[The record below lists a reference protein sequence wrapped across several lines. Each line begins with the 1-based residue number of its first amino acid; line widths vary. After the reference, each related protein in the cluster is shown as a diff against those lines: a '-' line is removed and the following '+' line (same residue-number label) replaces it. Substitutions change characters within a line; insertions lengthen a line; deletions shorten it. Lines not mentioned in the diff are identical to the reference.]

1 MFFFAFLV
9 SVVQLGNQIL
19 LGGKWS
25 TAKTAGRFTN
35 GSGWWAK
42 LVCQGDFTT
51 IFIVNMETQ
60 WNIWNLDEIV
70 NGLGM
75 ALVNWCQLWNGE
87 GYQWNLRCTCW
98 TGRMVSSK
106 SLIGDRQGC
115 RRLPWHPWCELYS
128 KFVTHWYGQNLT
140 EIIELKSMIWFAW
153 CTDMHWYMFP
163 GAKWIQMALNS
174 QPTFYTG
181 LQSCVRHLCW
191 WIAKRPLMQWPPMW
205 STGPCN
211 KRSSTWIKG
220 AMLFGRRMTWTYV
233 DIRRWVVW
241 FVWRVLQMTSSTL
254 AFLRA
259 RHRMLKEIAQRAGA
273 RHWACKAGPW

>member
-1 MFFFAFLV
+1 MFFAFLV

-19 LGGKWS
+19 LGKGRWS

-115 RRLPWHPWCELYS
+115 RRLPYS
-128 KFVTHWYGQNLT
+128 KFVTHWYGQNDRNHW
-140 EIIELKSMIWFAW
+140 IKINDMI
-153 CTDMHWYMFP
+153 CMMHWY
-163 GAKWIQMALNS
+163 ALIHVSRCQMDPNGS
-174 QPTFYTG
+174 QSTFYTG
-181 LQSCVRHLCW
+181 LQSWCKAFMLVNSKETSHAVATDVVDWALQQKIINLDQRRNAVR
-191 WIAKRPLMQWPPMW
+191 AQ
-205 STGPCN
+205 N
-211 KRSSTWIKG
+211 D
-220 AMLFGRRMTWTYV
+220 V
-233 DIRRWVVW
+233 DIRGH
-241 FVWRVLQMTSSTL
+241 T
-254 AFLRA
+254 
-259 RHRMLKEIAQRAGA
+259 
-273 RHWACKAGPW
+273 